1 MKKYKK
7 FWAVLLTLAMVLGM
21 SMTTMAATP
30 SNTDEKSVT
39 VQNLESGVTV
49 TAYQFIKANYN
60 KENNG
65 FTGYEW
71 VVDGD
76 AGVHAG
82 DAVTI
87 KEGKTDEVVGLT
99 SDFITELA
107 KNSTKLATLEKEE
120 VTELQ
125 GNEAQLDLAPGTWLI
140 LVTGGT
146 TTSKIYNPMVASV
159 YYANSGSD
167 GTMEG
172 KPVTGGNWTL
182 ETTGAYAKV
191 SDLALTKTVNDDT
204 KEAVADGEKEAE
216 MATFTVTTTIPSY
229 SEAYGEDLTFTI
241 KDKLNDGLKYATDAP
256 VVKVGDDTLK
266 DGTEY
271 KYAPAADKKSFEII
285 FAKEYL
291 RGLAAAGTNRSVV
304 ITYGAYATAA
314 ATVANPGVNTVTLEY
329 STSQTTTTTTSPK
342 SEKVY
347 TFDITG
353 AVNKVK
359 EDKTSPL
366 PGATFTLYR
375 AYDATTKTLSDE
387 VKNYTTEDDGAIVF
401 SGLGAVETVN
411 GVAQAGTGTYYLK
424 ETAAPATYTINDTV
438 YKVEIK
444 NITRNS
450 ETDDTIKSY
459 DVVVTNLT
467 DNTTTTTT
475 ITVGNATPGG
485 TTTNIVNTK
494 LTALPSTGGIGT
506 TIFTIGGCAIMI
518 AAAFLF
524 FASRKKNDNK

>member
-21 SMTTMAATP
+21 SMTTMAAAP
-30 SNTDEKSVT
+30 SDADEKSVT

-71 VVDGD
+71 VVDGNS
-76 AGVHAG
+76 GVKAG

-87 KEGKTDEVVGLT
+87 KEGTTDEVVGLT

-107 KNSTKLATLEKEE
+107 KDSVKLATLEKEE
-120 VTELQ
+120 VTQLQ
-125 GNEAQLDLAPGTWLI
+125 GSEAQLDLAPGTWLI

-159 YYANSGSD
+159 YYKNSGSD
-167 GTMEG
+167 DTMEG

-191 SDLALTKTVNDDT
+191 SELTLTKAVNDDT
-204 KEAVADGEKEAE
+204 KEVVAEGEKDAE
-216 MATFTVTTTIPSY
+216 MAKFTVTTTIPSY
-229 SEAYGEDLTFTI
+229 SDAYGEGLTFTI
-241 KDKLNDGLKYATDAP
+241 KDELNAGLRYATAAP
-256 VVKVGDDTLK
+256 VVKVGDATLV
-266 DGTEY
+266 DGREY
-271 KYAPAADKKSFEII
+271 TYAPAADNKSFEII
-285 FAKEYL
+285 FSKDYL
-291 RGLAAAGTNRSVV
+291 RGLAVAETNRNVV
-304 ITYGAYATAA
+304 ITYGAYATEA
-314 ATVANPGVNTVTLEY
+314 ATVATPGENTVTLYY
-329 STSQTTTTTTSPK
+329 SDTPGTTQHLTDT
-342 SEKVY
+342 EKVY

-353 AVNKVK
+353 AVKKVK
-359 EDKTSPL
+359 EDGQNAL

-375 AYDATTKTLSDE
+375 GYDATTKTLSDE
-387 VKNYTTEDDGAIVF
+387 VKNYTTVADGAIVF

-411 GVAQAGTGTYYLK
+411 DVAQAGTGTYYLK

-450 ETDDTIKSY
+450 ATDDTIKSY

-467 DNTTTTTT
+467 DNTATTTT
-475 ITVGNATPGG
+475 ITVGNVTPTG